1 MKKSITTRVGG
12 TIPCHEPR
20 PAREVVLAVA
30 TWPVSVMNNMLRWLE
45 RDRQRRHLY
54 GLSHHMLKDI
64 GLSRA
69 DVDFEFRKLPWH
81 E

>member
-1 MKKSITTRVGG
+1 MTFSEIVRAAGHAGPGG
-12 TIPCHEPR
+12 MDNI
-20 PAREVVLAVA
+20 L
-30 TWPVSVMNNMLRWLE
+30 LWLE

-54 GLSHHMLKDI
+54 QLNSHMLKDI